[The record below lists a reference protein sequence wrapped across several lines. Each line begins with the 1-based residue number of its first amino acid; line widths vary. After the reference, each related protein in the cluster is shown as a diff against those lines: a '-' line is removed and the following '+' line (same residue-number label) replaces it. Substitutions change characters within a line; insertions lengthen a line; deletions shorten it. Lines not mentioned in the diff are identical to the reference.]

1 MSGPDVLVLVL
12 LLKGLLLTA
21 LAAASAYRGDPA
33 SRVRLLRGLMVTL
46 LALPALALLGEVAGL
61 SLTITTTPT
70 PAADYGNQP
79 LAHSQSIPAASPG
92 VEAIAKVGPAL
103 PWLLLIWF
111 IGAAAGWV
119 RLLLQLRAL
128 RTIRRAARFHQL
140 RPVSDRS
147 VWIGWS
153 DAVLS
158 PVSFGWRKPVV
169 LLPES
174 WRQHPDMSVAD
185 TEHAVAHELA
195 HVARGDWLWLLV
207 VRLAAAAHWCNPLIP
222 RLSRL
227 LAEETEIV
235 CDRSAVTGLTDT
247 AAYAQTLLKALS
259 VSQSASPLRNTP
271 VSPALAMA
279 GTDQWRRRIEQL
291 YCRETPMQ
299 RFSLRLTLA
308 AGIALPLAVG
318 QLSFAQTEP
327 PPAPEAA
334 VAPAPDSVSSPVA
347 PTTPVAADAP
357 VPQAAAAP
365 TAAPAAASVPAAAPR
380 PSVAPAPEAQA
391 EARRAEAARRRE
403 AVAAERAAVRSDAA
417 TLRAR
422 AVEMREAEKAQARA
436 AQAEVRARQ
445 EEMRASREEARLAR
459 DEARR
464 ANQAA
469 LREQERLS
477 RQLEQLQAR
486 IAEIEAELAASKE
499 RDSER

>member
-1 MSGPDVLVLVL
+1 MSGLDLMVLVL
-12 LLKGLLLTA
+12 LLKGLLLTG
-21 LAAASAYRGDPA
+21 LAAAAAYRGNPA
-33 SRVRLLRGLMVTL
+33 LRVRLLRGLMVTL
-46 LALPALALLGEVAGL
+46 LALPALALLGEIAGL
-61 SLTITTTPT
+61 SLTITTTQSAGADYVSQPLT
-70 PAADYGNQP
+70 PSQSVPASSPAAE
-79 LAHSQSIPAASPG
+79 SI
-92 VEAIAKVGPAL
+92 VTVGSTL
-103 PWLLLIWF
+103 PWLLMIWF
-111 IGAAAGWV
+111 IGAVVGWV

-128 RTIRRAARFHQL
+128 RTFRRAARFDQL
-140 RPVSDRS
+140 RPVGDRS

-153 DAVLS
+153 NAVLS

-169 LLPES
+169 LLPDT
-174 WRQHPDMSVAD
+174 WRQHPDMSADD

-207 VRLAAAAHWCNPLIP
+207 VRLAAAAHWCNPLLP

-247 AAYAQTLLKALS
+247 AAYARTLLKALT
-259 VSQSASPLRNTP
+259 VSHSAGPLRNTP
-271 VSPALAMA
+271 VSPVLAMA

-299 RFSLRLTLA
+299 RFSLKLTLA
-308 AGIALPLAVG
+308 AGIALPLAIG

-327 PPAPEAA
+327 APAPEAA

-365 TAAPAAASVPAAAPR
+365 TAAPTAASVPAAAPR

-391 EARRAEAARRRE
+391 EARRAEAARRSE
-403 AVAAERAAVRSDAA
+403 AAAAERAEVRSEAA

-422 AVEMREAEKAQARA
+422 AVEMREAEKAQVRA